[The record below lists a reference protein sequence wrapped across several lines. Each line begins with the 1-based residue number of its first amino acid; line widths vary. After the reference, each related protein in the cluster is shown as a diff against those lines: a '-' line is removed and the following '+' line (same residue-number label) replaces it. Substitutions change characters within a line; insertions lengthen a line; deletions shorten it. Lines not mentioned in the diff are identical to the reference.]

1 MAESN
6 KITEDKIKKGAVSAK
21 RIAATTPRNQGKSAQ
36 AALKAL
42 LEAVKKAQDAG
53 IVVKGVYSLRN
64 EDGTTDNGSLKG

>member
-1 MAESN
+1 MAEVA
-6 KITEDKIKKGAVSAK
+6 KKAASRKSQAPK
-21 RIAATTPRNQGKSAQ
+21 RSP
-36 AALKAL
+36 LEEL

>member
-1 MAESN
+1 MAEVA
-6 KITEDKIKKGAVSAK
+6 KK
-21 RIAATTPRNQGKSAQ
+21 AASRKPAAPKKSP
-36 AALKAL
+36 LDEL